1 MVNVLLHNNTVE
13 QMKAYDALGL
23 DDDIKAKLF
32 HKMELL
38 EKKITQK
45 NQ

>member
-1 MVNVLLHNNTVE
+1 MLLHNNTVE

-23 DDDIKAKLF
+23 EDDKKAKLF
-32 HKMELL
+32 LTMKLL
-38 EKKITQK
+38 ENKITQK